1 MEVGQTITQN
11 DINKRLFER
20 LDAMDERYEK
30 FQKELK
36 EESEK
41 RMEQHEKRMEK
52 FEREQRESSQKFE
65 SRIYAQMNWS
75 LAIFTVIMVGVLSKL
90 IMH

>member
-1 MEVGQTITQN
+1 MTTNIMEIDMEVGQTITQN
-11 DINKRLFER
+11 DINRKLFEEIENVR
-20 LDAMDERYEK
+20 I
-30 FQKELK
+30 
-36 EESEK
+36 ESEK
-41 RMEQHEKRMEK
+41 RIEK

>member
-11 DINKRLFER
+11 DINRKLFEEIENIR
-20 LDAMDERYEK
+20 I
-30 FQKELK
+30 
-36 EESEK
+36 ESEK